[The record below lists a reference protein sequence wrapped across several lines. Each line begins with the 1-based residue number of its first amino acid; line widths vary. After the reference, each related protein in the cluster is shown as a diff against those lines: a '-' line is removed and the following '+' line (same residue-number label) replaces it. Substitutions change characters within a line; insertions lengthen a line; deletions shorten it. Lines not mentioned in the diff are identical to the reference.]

1 MFSLMHLEA
10 CCGSFCLWNSVDDL
24 NKSVG
29 DCFAKFH
36 KIFHASL
43 S

>member
-1 MFSLMHLEA
+1 MDLFV
-10 CCGSFCLWNSVDDL
+10 CRNSVDYL